1 MLPSTSTAPSD
12 AMHQHKRRFQPSI
25 TLYLSP
31 SSTCSSPPSSTLTT
45 TPSSLPSSIQSSLL
59 QVGMRIRKSVP
70 EGYKTKSHVT
80 TTTKIPLGTKSW
92 SSVNATRG
100 SGRAE
105 LTPFCGLHKI
115 GNLEVQE
122 LGMGAP
128 IGEVEEEGDLL
139 PLVFEELDEGF
150 PGSSQE
156 SNFSTRA
163 VESFNYYG
171 ARAPGP
177 GVGNERGNKRI
188 WEEDE
193 DGEGVEGRRDVDIS
207 SEGIVGL
214 RIIAQP
220 KTRRKGFGAELGPT
234 RKEGMQKGVEDF
246 EEAEFLRVEE
256 WMDLDF

>member
-1 MLPSTSTAPSD
+1 
-12 AMHQHKRRFQPSI
+12 
-25 TLYLSP
+25 
-31 SSTCSSPPSSTLTT
+31 
-45 TPSSLPSSIQSSLL
+45 
-59 QVGMRIRKSVP
+59 
-70 EGYKTKSHVT
+70 
-80 TTTKIPLGTKSW
+80 
-92 SSVNATRG
+92 
-100 SGRAE
+100 
-105 LTPFCGLHKI
+105 
-115 GNLEVQE
+115 
-122 LGMGAP
+122 MGAP

-139 PLVFEELDEGF
+139 PLVFEELDEGV